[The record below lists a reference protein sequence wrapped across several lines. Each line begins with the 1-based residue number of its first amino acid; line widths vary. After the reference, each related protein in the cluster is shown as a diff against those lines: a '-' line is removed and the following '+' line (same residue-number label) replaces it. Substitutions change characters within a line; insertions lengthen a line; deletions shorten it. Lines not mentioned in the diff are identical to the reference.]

1 MDDSVQVFLS
11 CCQGVLQGDALLLE
25 QLRAQGFVCA
35 IGSWDFSLPALHAY
49 LSAGQG
55 TDYRRWLQRL
65 YASDINARLR
75 DLGAEIVILDNR
87 GKVDL
92 SLYGLRR
99 LADCGL
105 AEG

>member
-11 CCQGVLQGDALLLE
+11 CCQGVLQGDTQLLE
-25 QLRAQGFVCA
+25 QLHAQGFVCA
-35 IGSWDFSLPALHAY
+35 VGYWEFSLSTLHAY
-49 LSAGQG
+49 LSAGPG
-55 TDYRRWLQRL
+55 AEYRRWLQRL
-65 YASDINARLR
+65 YASDINARLAE
-75 DLGAEIVILDNR
+75 LGAEIVILDNR

>member
-1 MDDSVQVFLS
+1 MNDPVQNFLS

-49 LSAGQG
+49 LNTGQG
-55 TDYRRWLQRL
+55 MDYRLWLQRL
-65 YASDINARLR
+65 YASDINARLAE
-75 DLGAEIVILDNR
+75 LGAAIVILDNR

-99 LADCGL
+99 LPAH
-105 AEG
+105 